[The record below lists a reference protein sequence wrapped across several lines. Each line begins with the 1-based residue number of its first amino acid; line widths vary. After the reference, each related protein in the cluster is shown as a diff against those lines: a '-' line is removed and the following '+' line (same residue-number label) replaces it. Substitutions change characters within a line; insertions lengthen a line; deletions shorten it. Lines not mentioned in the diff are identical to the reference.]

1 MDAPLGD
8 VFDWAVLG
16 ALPFLSF
23 AWQGPLALVC
33 SAGGVIFGALPFI
46 VCLAQACQPGGT
58 LRWARFLHD
67 EKSGKESLRA
77 FPPKDP
83 PWGTGL
89 VVRQVYVRPWFG
101 ANPGKQLLLA
111 KAQPDKWCTTSPPG
125 PLSGGLQPFPAAGS
139 LTSGGWEQPQRQK
152 KARTWELPSHRA
164 SCQGKLVCW
173 HHQEQQET
181 FRAVGCF
188 AHCRLAPAGW
198 IPQGGGRPRLWRSLV
213 TFWRQKVTPS
223 GERVPLCQ
231 GWQG

>member
-1 MDAPLGD
+1 MPLLLNDCLAIPFG
-8 VFDWAVLG
+8 LG
-16 ALPFLSF
+16 LLRRVMFLLLS
-23 AWQGPLALVC
+23 
-33 SAGGVIFGALPFI
+33 FI

-101 ANPGKQLLLA
+101 ANPGKQTLLA

-139 LTSGGWEQPQRQK
+139 LTIGGWEQPFLQER
-152 KARTWELPSHRA
+152 PGS
-164 SCQGKLVCW
+164 GK
-173 HHQEQQET
+173 H
-181 FRAVGCF
+181 
-188 AHCRLAPAGW
+188 PAIG
-198 IPQGGGRPRLWRSLV
+198 PAAQGGLV
-213 TFWRQKVTPS
+213 WWQWQEPQ
-223 GERVPLCQ
+223 Q
-231 GWQG
+231 G